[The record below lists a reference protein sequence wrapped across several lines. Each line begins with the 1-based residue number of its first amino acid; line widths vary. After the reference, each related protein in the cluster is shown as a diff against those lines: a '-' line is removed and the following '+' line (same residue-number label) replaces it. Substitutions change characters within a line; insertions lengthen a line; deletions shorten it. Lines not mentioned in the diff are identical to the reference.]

1 MPFKDILGHD
11 KEIAILKKALLN
23 NKVAH
28 SFLFTGPEGVGK
40 RFVAISLAKALN
52 CAAFKDDFCGV
63 CPNCRDIDNSSY
75 SDVFMV
81 EPREPESKG
90 GDVDHEAG
98 IIKIDAV
105 RDVQQR
111 LSYRAIRG
119 GKKVCIV
126 DGAEKV
132 NREAQNAFLKT
143 LEEPPPDSVIILI
156 VSDWASLL
164 PTILSRCQRI
174 NFRPLPRNI
183 MAGIVKERLAVTD
196 EAAAL
201 LSSLSGGSMG
211 KALNWDIESMLEQR
225 KKIVDMLARLSLA
238 DMEGLFNAAEEI
250 SKGERPVESL
260 EFLKLCYRDIAV
272 IMEGREDMVVNSD
285 LLPVLKKH
293 TQGQTFSK
301 LISGFKAIL
310 NAQADIMPPRYA
322 NKQLTV
328 ENLLM
333 QIAR

>member
-11 KEIAILKKALLN
+11 KEITILKKALLN

-28 SFLFTGPEGVGK
+28 SFLFVGPEGVGK
-40 RFVAISLAKALN
+40 RFAAVSLAKSLN
-52 CAAFKDDFCGV
+52 CSAAADDFCGI
-63 CPNCRDIDNSSY
+63 CQNCKDIENVSY
-75 SDVFMV
+75 SDVFML

-90 GDVDHEAG
+90 GDVNHETG

-105 RDVQQR
+105 RDAQQR
-111 LSYRAIRG
+111 LYYRAIRG
-119 GKKVCIV
+119 GKKICIV
-126 DGAEKV
+126 DGAEKM
-132 NREAQNAFLKT
+132 NKEAQNAFLKT
-143 LEEPPPDSVIILI
+143 LEEPPPDSVIILV
-156 VSDWASLL
+156 VSDGATLL
-164 PTILSRCQRI
+164 PTIVSRCQRV

-183 MAGIVKERLAVTD
+183 MVGVIKERLVVND
-196 EAAAL
+196 ETAAL
-201 LSSLSGGSMG
+201 LSSLSGGSVG
-211 KALNWDIESMLEQR
+211 KALGWDIESMLEQR
-225 KKIVDMLARLSLA
+225 RKIVEILMRLSLT

-260 EFLKLCYRDIAV
+260 EFLKMWYRDIAV
-272 IMEGREDMVVNSD
+272 IKEGREDMVVSSD

-293 TQGQTFSK
+293 TQTQTFSK
-301 LISGFKAIL
+301 IISGFKAIL

-333 QIAR
+333 QLAQ